1 MLYNKQKALEYI
13 ESLQDNDLVEITKK
27 QEKSIRSSCQNR
39 YYFGVVLKYI
49 CEHI

>member
-27 QEKSIRSSCQNR
+27 QEKSIRSIQQN
-39 YYFGVVLKYI
+39 KYWHSVI
-49 CEHI
+49 CRTISDWS